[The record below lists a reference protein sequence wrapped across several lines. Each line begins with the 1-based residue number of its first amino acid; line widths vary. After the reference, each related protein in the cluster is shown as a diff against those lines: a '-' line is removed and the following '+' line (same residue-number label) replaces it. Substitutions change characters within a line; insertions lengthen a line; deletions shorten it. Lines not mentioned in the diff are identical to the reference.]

1 LNITT
6 TPDIRENIAP
16 GHLHAQCQRVGDP
29 MKFDE
34 KLVNQIVEKVVQK
47 LAEKSIES
55 SQEPIAPNDH
65 AGSGDGVFQNMDGCI
80 NAAVRAQKKLLALP
94 LENRRKIIQA
104 IRDTASANAEEYGR
118 MELEETGLGKAQ
130 DNAAKILSACQ
141 VPGMEDL
148 APEVY
153 AGDRGVTII
162 ERLPIG
168 VIASVNPIT
177 NGAPTIIFNAIMM
190 MSGANTIVNNP
201 HPKTKKVSARVVRD
215 LNRAIIKA
223 GGPPNCVCCL
233 DEPSVP
239 SAQLLMTHSDTGMI
253 AVTGGHGVVNFAT
266 STGKR
271 VIAGGPGNPPVVVD
285 ETADLD
291 RAAKCIIQGAGF
303 SNCTA
308 CASEKEIF
316 VVDAAADELKALLV
330 KYGAFEISADQGK
343 ALLDHIFKE
352 TKGPG
357 EPGVINMDYIG
368 KSPAFILKS
377 IGVTVDENIQ
387 IVILET
393 DQLHPL
399 VWTEQIMPVLPFVR
413 CPNVEQ
419 AIEWALAAEQNMG
432 HTMAIHSNHIGNIQK
447 MAGRARCASFV
458 KNGACGLGGVG
469 VTGEGFVS
477 FHIATNGEG
486 HTRPRTFTQIR
497 RCVMTDDL
505 RYRYGA
511 SDGK

>member
-1 LNITT
+1 
-6 TPDIRENIAP
+6 
-16 GHLHAQCQRVGDP
+16 
-29 MKFDE
+29 
-34 KLVNQIVEKVVQK
+34 
-47 LAEKSIES
+47 
-55 SQEPIAPNDH
+55 
-65 AGSGDGVFQNMDGCI
+65 
-80 NAAVRAQKKLLALP
+80 LLALP

-130 DNAAKILSACQ
+130 DNSAKILSACQ

-239 SAQLLMTHSDTGMI
+239 SAQQLMTHSDTAMI

-316 VVDAAADELKALLV
+316 VVDAVADELKALLV

-368 KSPAFILKS
+368 KSPTFILKS

>member
-1 LNITT
+1 MN
-6 TPDIRENIAP
+6 
-16 GHLHAQCQRVGDP
+16 
-29 MKFDE
+29 FDE
-34 KLVNQIVEKVVQK
+34 KLVDKIVEKVVAK
-47 LAEKSIES
+47 LAGET
-55 SQEPIAPNDH
+55 PG
-65 AGSGDGVFQNMDGCI
+65 GSRQPAAARDTSAVGDGVFTDIETCI
-80 NAAVRAQKKLLALP
+80 QAAVAAQEKLLALP
-94 LENRRKIIQA
+94 LETRRTIIEA
-104 IRDTASANAEEYGR
+104 IRNSASANAEEYGR
-118 MELEETGLGKAQ
+118 LEFEETGLGKAH
-130 DNAAKILSACQ
+130 DNAVKIRSACC

-153 AGDRGVTII
+153 AGDKGVTII

-190 MSGANTIVNNP
+190 ISGGNTVVDNP
-201 HPKTKKVSARVVRD
+201 HPKTKKVSARVIRD
-215 LNRAIIKA
+215 LNHAIVKA

-239 SAQLLMTHSDTGMI
+239 SAQQLMTHRDIGMI
-253 AVTGGHGVVNFAT
+253 AVTGGHGVVHFAT

-285 ETADLD
+285 ETADLE
-291 RAAKCIIQGAGF
+291 RAAKCIVQGAGF

-316 VVDAAADELKALLV
+316 VVDPVADQLKKLL
-330 KYGAFEISADQGK
+330 KKHGAFEISADQGK
-343 ALLDHIFKE
+343 KLLGHIFKE
-352 TKGPG
+352 LKGSG
-357 EPGVINMDYIG
+357 EPGVINMEYIG

-377 IGVTVDENIQ
+377 IGLTVDENIQ
-387 IVILET
+387 IAILET
-393 DQLHPL
+393 DQNHPL
-399 VWTEQIMPVLPFVR
+399 VWTEQIMPVLPLVR
-413 CPNVEQ
+413 CPNVDR

-432 HTMAIHSNHIGNIQK
+432 HTMAIHSNNIGNIQK

-486 HTRPRTFTQIR
+486 HTRPRMFTQVR

-511 SDGK
+511 QKDS

>member
-1 LNITT
+1 MEFNDKIV
-6 TPDIRENIAP
+6 D
-16 GHLHAQCQRVGDP
+16 
-29 MKFDE
+29 
-34 KLVNQIVEKVVQK
+34 QIVEKVVAK
-47 LAEKSIES
+47 LAEQNIEG
-55 SQEPIAPNDH
+55 SQTENPSENQP
-65 AGSGDGVFQNMDGCI
+65 GKGDGVFRDMGICI
-80 NAAVRAQKKLLALP
+80 NAAVRAQKELLSSP
-94 LENRRKIIQA
+94 VEDRRRFIQV
-104 IRDTASANAEEYGR
+104 IRETGLTDAAEYGR
-118 MELEETGLGKAQ
+118 MEFEETGLGKAD
-130 DNAAKILSACQ
+130 DNVAKVRSACN

-148 APEVY
+148 TPEVY
-153 AGDRGVTII
+153 AGDKGVTII

-168 VIASVNPIT
+168 VIASVNPVT

-190 MSGANTIVNNP
+190 MSGGNAVINNP
-201 HPKTKKVSARVVRD
+201 HPKTKKVSARVIRD
-215 LNRAIIKA
+215 LNHAIVKA
-223 GGPPNCVCCL
+223 GGPPNCICCL
-233 DEPSVP
+233 EEPTVP
-239 SAQLLMTHSDTGMI
+239 SAQELMTHPDVGMI
-253 AVTGGHGVVNFAT
+253 AVTGGHGVVDFAT

-291 RAAKCIIQGAGF
+291 RAAKCIIQGASF

-316 VVDAAADELKALLV
+316 VVESVAEQLKAHLK
-330 KYGAFEISADQGK
+330 KYGAYEISADQGK
-343 ALLDHIFKE
+343 ELLKNIFKE
-352 TKGPG
+352 VKGPA

-368 KSPAFILKS
+368 KTPGFILNS
-377 IGVTVDENIQ
+377 IGLKVGDDAQ

-393 DQLHPL
+393 DQNHPL
-399 VWTEQIMPVLPFVR
+399 VWTEQIMPVLPMVR
-413 CPNVEQ
+413 CANVDQ

-432 HTMAIHSNHIGNIQK
+432 HTMAIHSNSITNIQK
-447 MAGRARCASFV
+447 MAGKARCASFV

-486 HTRPRTFTQIR
+486 HTRPRMFTRIR

-511 SDGK
+511 EKNA

>member
-1 LNITT
+1 
-6 TPDIRENIAP
+6 
-16 GHLHAQCQRVGDP
+16 

-34 KLVNQIVEKVVQK
+34 KLVDQIVEKVVQK
-47 LAEKSIES
+47 LAEKPIEGN
-55 SQEPIAPNDH
+55 QQPIALNDH
-65 AGSGDGVFQNMDGCI
+65 SDTRDGVFQDMEACI
-80 NAAVRAQKKLLALP
+80 RAAVLAQKKLLALP
-94 LENRRKIIQA
+94 FENRRKIIQA
-104 IRDTASANAEEYGR
+104 IRDTASAHAEEYGR
-118 MELEETGLGKAQ
+118 MEFDETGLGKAP
-130 DNAAKILSACQ
+130 DNVAKILSACQ

-153 AGDRGVTII
+153 AGDKGVTII

-190 MSGANTIVNNP
+190 ISGANTVVDNP
-201 HPKTKKVSARVVRD
+201 HPKTKKVSARVIQD
-215 LNRAIIKA
+215 LNRAIVKA

-239 SAQLLMTHSDTGMI
+239 SAQQLMTHRDIGII

-316 VVDAAADELKALLV
+316 VVDSVADELKALLI

-343 ALLDHIFKE
+343 ELLGHIFKE
-352 TKGPG
+352 LKGPG

-377 IGVTVDENIQ
+377 VGLAVEESTQ

-393 DQLHPL
+393 DPNHPL

-413 CPNVEQ
+413 CPNVDQ

-432 HTMAIHSNHIGNIQK
+432 HTMAIHSNSIGNIQK

-486 HTRPRTFTQIR
+486 HTRPRMFTQIR

-511 SDGK
+511 EEDA